1 MGSNLSADSVF
12 LSNPGMMTPPSLAAY
27 LSLLLLPGK
36 KSTESWARPCSDLLP
51 WVQHRHGASTV
62 LHGAKSNRTE
72 QLLRSAKTHSQSEE
86 ARCQPQVPEHVLTP
100 PESVLL
106 SLKGHH
112 QQATLNN
119 MGLNFTSNVDFFRQV
134 QDCRTVFSSLRYF
147 FSLRYS

>member
-1 MGSNLSADSVF
+1 MITGILFKNKKLQFSMGSNLSADSVF

-62 LHGAKSNRTE
+62 LHGAKSNCTE

-86 ARCQPQVPEHVLTP
+86 ARCQPPGPRACLNSPRVRLTQPERP
-100 PESVLL
+100 PSAGDPEQHGFELHFQC
-106 SLKGHH
+106 G
-112 QQATLNN
+112 
-119 MGLNFTSNVDFFRQV
+119 
-134 QDCRTVFSSLRYF
+134 F
-147 FSLRYS
+147 FSTSTVL